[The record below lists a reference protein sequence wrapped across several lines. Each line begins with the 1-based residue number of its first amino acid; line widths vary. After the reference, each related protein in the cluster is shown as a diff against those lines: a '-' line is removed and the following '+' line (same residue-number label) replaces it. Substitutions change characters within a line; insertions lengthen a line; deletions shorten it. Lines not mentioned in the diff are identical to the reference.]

1 MVRGGA
7 SAFVNKSVLWV
18 HMLVC
23 GASAGFFFL
32 RAASTGLS
40 LTKATKRMQT
50 SPFFASQAPRTPFP
64 VPSLVGGPSLASAAQ
79 AARAV
84 LPRGAEA
91 PPPTTPDVM
100 RIPINGS
107 DDAIEIDAVRNEEGV
122 VSRVALFQLV
132 KSACVLMDTQTTS
145 ALTEFLNSRKYF
157 HQVNLEFFNIFN
169 SYLFVPLPYPK
180 PTLIFPLTI
189 V

>member
-7 SAFVNKSVLWV
+7 SALDNKSVPCM
-18 HMLVC
+18 HMLVG

-40 LTKATKRMQT
+40 PTKATKRMQT

-84 LPRGAEA
+84 LPRGAEV
-91 PPPTTPDVM
+91 PPLTTPDVM

-107 DDAIEIDAVRNEEGV
+107 EHAIEIDAVKDAQTGL
-122 VSRVALFQLV
+122 VSRVALAQLYR
-132 KSACVLMDTQTTS
+132 SICVLTPSQAKDAIDDFLS
-145 ALTEFLNSRKYF
+145 AKSKQHFK
-157 HQVNLEFFNIFN
+157 QVLSDYKKKTGKNHPSL
-169 SYLFVPLPYPK
+169 K
-180 PTLIFPLTI
+180 KTGTI
-189 V
+189 EI